1 MNSFCRTRVTGI
13 DDYLNE
19 IGRYR
24 LLTPDEEITL
34 GKQVQRMRELQKQEG
49 PLTPAEQREVRVG
62 QRAQEKFVRSNLKLV
77 VNVARKYMRSTRSME
92 LMDLVQEGNIGLIK
106 GVEKFDPTRGYKFS
120 TYAYWWI
127 RQAMTRAICTKD
139 RALKLPSKIAEMA
152 MGWSRKVSDLSQQL
166 GRTPTDTELAEHFK
180 CSLEDIALFKE
191 RGTLRVL
198 SLDAVCG
205 DDTNMTLSDLLQDPH
220 DPLGEETVDQIF
232 YSGCKKLLPPALTAL
247 DQRESDMLIR
257 RWGLK
262 DGVPQTQAEIS
273 KDYQLSRE
281 RVRQI
286 VGTAERK
293 LKRRLAQMAV

>member
-1 MNSFCRTRVTGI
+1 MNSFCRAKTTGI

-34 GKQVQRMRELQKQEG
+34 GKQVQRMRELQQQEA
-49 PLTPAEQREVRVG
+49 PLTPAEQREIRVG
-62 QRAQEKFVRSNLKLV
+62 QRAQEKFVRSNLRLV
-77 VNVARKYMRSTRSME
+77 VNVARKYMRTTRSLE

-106 GVEKFDPTRGYKFS
+106 GVEKFDPSRGYKFS

-152 MGWSRKVSDLSQQL
+152 MGWSRKVSDLSHQL
-166 GRTPTDTELAEHFK
+166 GRTPTDAELAELFK
-180 CSLEDIALFKE
+180 CSPEDIALFKE

-198 SLDAVCG
+198 SLDAVCT
-205 DDTNMTLSDLLQDPH
+205 DDTNTTLNDLLQDPN
-220 DPLGEETVDQIF
+220 DPFGEETVDQIF
-232 YSGCKKLLPPALTAL
+232 YGNCKKLLSPALGFL
-247 DQRESDMLIR
+247 DQRESDMLTR

-262 DGVPQTQAEIS
+262 GGVPETQAEIG

-286 VGTAERK
+286 VITAERK
-293 LKRRLAQMAV
+293 LKRYLAQSAM

>member
-1 MNSFCRTRVTGI
+1 MTHFCRTKVSGI
-13 DDYLNE
+13 DDYLNQ

-34 GKQVQRMRELQKQEG
+34 GKQVQRMRELQQQEE
-49 PLTPAEQREVRVG
+49 PLTPAEQRELRVG
-62 QRAQEKFVRSNLKLV
+62 QRAQEKFVRANLKLV
-77 VNVARKYMRSTRSME
+77 VMVARKYMRTTGSLE

-139 RALKLPSKIAEMA
+139 RAVKLPSKIAEMA
-152 MGWSRKVSDLSQQL
+152 MSWSRKVSDLSQQL
-166 GRTPTDTELAEHFK
+166 GRTPTDAELAEHFK
-180 CSLEDIALFKE
+180 CSLEDIALFKT
-191 RGTLRVL
+191 RGRTRML

-205 DDTNMTLSDLLQDPH
+205 DETDTRLSDLLRDPH
-220 DPLGEETVDQIF
+220 DPLGQEAVDEIF
-232 YSGCKKLLPPALTAL
+232 YSGYKKLLSPALALL
-247 DQRESDMLIR
+247 DQRESDMLSR

-262 DGVPQTQAEIS
+262 DGVPQTQTEIS
-273 KDYQLSRE
+273 KDYDLSRE

-286 VGTAERK
+286 VGIAERK
-293 LKRRLAQMAV
+293 LRRRLTQMAV

>member
-34 GKQVQRMRELQKQEG
+34 GKQVQRMRELQQQEA

-92 LMDLVQEGNIGLIK
+92 LMDLVQEGNIGLIR

-127 RQAMTRAICTKD
+127 RQAITRAISTKD

-152 MGWSRKVSDLSQQL
+152 MGWSRKVSDLSQEL
-166 GRTPTDTELAEHFK
+166 GRTPTDAELAEHFK
-180 CSLEDIALFKE
+180 CSLEDITLFKE
-191 RGTLRVL
+191 RGTTRML
-198 SLDAVCG
+198 SLDAVCSE
-205 DDTNMTLSDLLQDPH
+205 DSTMTLNDLLQDPD
-220 DPLGEETVDQIF
+220 DPLGQEAVDKIF
-232 YSGCKKLLPPALTAL
+232 YSGYKKLLSPALALL
-247 DQRESDMLIR
+247 DQRESDMLSR

-262 DGVPQTQAEIS
+262 DGVPQTQTEIS
-273 KDYQLSRE
+273 KDYDLSRE

-286 VGTAERK
+286 VGIAERK
-293 LKRRLAQMAV
+293 LRRRLTQMAV

>member
-1 MNSFCRTRVTGI
+1 
-13 DDYLNE
+13 
-19 IGRYR
+19 
-24 LLTPDEEITL
+24 
-34 GKQVQRMRELQKQEG
+34 
-49 PLTPAEQREVRVG
+49 
-62 QRAQEKFVRSNLKLV
+62 
-77 VNVARKYMRSTRSME
+77 ME

>member
-34 GKQVQRMRELQKQEG
+34 GKQVQRMRELQKQER

-92 LMDLVQEGNIGLIK
+92 LMDLVQEGNIGLIR

-152 MGWSRKVSDLSQQL
+152 MGWSRKVSDLSQEL

-180 CSLEDIALFKE
+180 CSLEDITLFKE
-191 RGTLRVL
+191 RGTTRML
-198 SLDAVCG
+198 SLDAVCSE
-205 DDTNMTLSDLLQDPH
+205 DSTMTLNDLLQDPD
-220 DPLGEETVDQIF
+220 DPLGQEAIDKIF
-232 YSGCKKLLPPALTAL
+232 YSGYKKLLSPALALL
-247 DQRESDMLIR
+247 DQRESDMLSR

-262 DGVPQTQAEIS
+262 DGVPQTQTEIS
-273 KDYQLSRE
+273 KDYDLSRE

-286 VGTAERK
+286 VGIAERK
-293 LKRRLAQMAV
+293 LRRRLTQMAV

>member
-34 GKQVQRMRELQKQEG
+34 GKQVQRMRELQKQER

-92 LMDLVQEGNIGLIK
+92 LMDLVQEGNIGLIR

-127 RQAMTRAICTKD
+127 RQAITRAISTKD

-152 MGWSRKVSDLSQQL
+152 MGWSRKVSDLSQEL
-166 GRTPTDTELAEHFK
+166 GRTPTDAELAEHFK
-180 CSLEDIALFKE
+180 CSLEDITLFKE
-191 RGTLRVL
+191 RGTTRML
-198 SLDAVCG
+198 SLDAVCSE
-205 DDTNMTLSDLLQDPH
+205 DSTMTLNDLLQDPD
-220 DPLGEETVDQIF
+220 DPLGQEAVDRIF
-232 YSGCKKLLPPALTAL
+232 YSGYKKLLSPALALL
-247 DQRESDMLIR
+247 DQRESDMLSR

-262 DGVPQTQAEIS
+262 DGVPQTQTEIS
-273 KDYQLSRE
+273 KDYDLSRE

-286 VGTAERK
+286 VGIAERK
-293 LKRRLAQMAV
+293 LRRRLTQMAV

>member
-1 MNSFCRTRVTGI
+1 MSSFCRSRVTGI
-13 DDYLNE
+13 DDYFNE
-19 IGRYR
+19 LGRYR

-34 GKQVQRMRELQKQEG
+34 GKQVQRMRELQQQEG
-49 PLTPAEQREVRVG
+49 PLTLAEQREVRVG
-62 QRAQEKFVRSNLKLV
+62 KRAQEKFVRSNLKLV

-152 MGWSRKVSDLSQQL
+152 MSWSRKVSDLSQEL
-166 GRTPTDTELAEHFK
+166 GRTPTDAELADLFK

-191 RGTLRVL
+191 RGTTRML

-205 DDTNMTLSDLLQDPH
+205 DDTDMTLSDLLRDPH
-220 DPLGEETVDQIF
+220 DPLGQEAVDKIF
-232 YSGCKKLLPPALTAL
+232 YSGYKKLLSPALAFL
-247 DQRESDMLIR
+247 DQRESDMLSR
-257 RWGLK
+257 RWGLE
-262 DGVPQTQAEIS
+262 DGVPQTQTEIS
-273 KDYQLSRE
+273 KDYDLSRE

-286 VGTAERK
+286 VGIAERK
-293 LKRRLAQMAV
+293 LRRRLTQMAV